1 MLPNT
6 VAIDLLPE
14 ASQRLIRTV
23 DGLDAE
29 RWSGP
34 STLPGWTRGHVVAHL
49 ALNAEGLAAAL
60 REIVAD
66 EPDEPIAM
74 YVSQEARDSD
84 IEKLAGADRHEV
96 RDRLLAAT
104 TEFADAVAAVPE
116 DRWDR
121 KIDRTRGNRPF
132 RASSAIGMRLREVE
146 IHHVDLA
153 AAYTRADWPLPFS
166 ELLLDAMTKR
176 HPAAQPFRAHATDA
190 DRTWAFGEGGPTVS
204 GTAADLAWWLT
215 GRGVGEGLTSDD
227 GELPGIEAW

>member
-1 MLPNT
+1 MLPNA
-6 VAIDLLPE
+6 VATDLLPE
-14 ASQRLIRTV
+14 ATQRLIRAV

-29 RWSGP
+29 RWAGP
-34 STLPGWTRGHVVAHL
+34 STLPGWTRAHVVAHL

-60 REIVAD
+60 RQIVAD

-74 YVSQEARDSD
+74 YASQEARDRD
-84 IEKLAGADRHEV
+84 IEELAAAERSEL

-104 TEFADAVAAVPE
+104 SEFADAVAAVPE

-132 RASSAIGMRLREVE
+132 RASSAVAMRLREVE

-153 AAYTRADWPLPFS
+153 TAYTRADWSLPFA

-176 HPAAQPFRAHATDA
+176 DPAAQPFRAHATDA
-190 DRTWAFGEGGPTVS
+190 GRTWAFGDDGPTVS

-215 GRGVGEGLTSDD
+215 GRGTGEGLTSDD